1 MTEQNA
7 NGLPGAED
15 RHTVGPTRVSA
26 SARQLTQTK
35 FIRCYEKRAA
45 PIEST
50 KGLAITDTK
59 GLEHEA
65 SEPGC
70 DRGFRDWRVAPTGTA
85 VFQQRAPR
93 KRDQE
98 ATYVAS
104 IIIQGR

>member
-1 MTEQNA
+1 MEP
-7 NGLPGAED
+7 PG
-15 RHTVGPTRVSA
+15 RTVALCCAHPV
-26 SARQLTQTK
+26 LTQTMV
-35 FIRCYEKRAA
+35 IQCSENRAA

-70 DRGFRDWRVAPTGTA
+70 DRGFRSAGCTEGHGSVSATGA
-85 VFQQRAPR
+85 G

-98 ATYVAS
+98 ATCVAY